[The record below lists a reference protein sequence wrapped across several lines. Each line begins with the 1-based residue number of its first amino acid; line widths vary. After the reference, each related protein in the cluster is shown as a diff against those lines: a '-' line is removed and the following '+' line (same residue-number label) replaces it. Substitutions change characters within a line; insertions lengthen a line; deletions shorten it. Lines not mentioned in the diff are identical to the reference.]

1 MLEEY
6 SARWAAFV
14 RAAQLRGENGG
25 YPTLVS
31 ACPAPDR
38 DNALALTVKNV
49 SPPELDQ
56 AVVQLQEYL
65 DGIVADLGF
74 GETTDETRFLL
85 IPNERGRTNEGL

>member
-6 SARWAAFV
+6 DTRWATFV
-14 RAAQLRGENGG
+14 RAAELRGENGG
-25 YPTLVS
+25 YPTLVL

-56 AVVQLQEYL
+56 VVVQLQEYL
-65 DGIVADLGF
+65 DGIVADLSF
-74 GETTDETRFLL
+74 GETINETRFLL
-85 IPNERGRTNEGL
+85 IPSERGRTSEGL